1 MTVPFDTILTRDTV
15 SLSLSFSAVCLSFS
29 SPTSR
34 RDDVAPTSVKFDN
47 FPIIFQVWISKLVGN
62 RRTNGIIGFENLFQS
77 WMQIFQTFSFTVNL
91 DRIANKIFFRL
102 IDRVHD
108 GRSAS
113 GFDDFSMMKFS
124 KFELRIHSELHEN

>member
-1 MTVPFDTILTRDTV
+1 M
-15 SLSLSFSAVCLSFS
+15 CLSFS

-113 GFDDFSMMKFS
+113 GFDDFSMTKFS
-124 KFELRIHSELHEN
+124 KFESIMNYTRIEINEIFISMDKAL

>member
-1 MTVPFDTILTRDTV
+1 M
-15 SLSLSFSAVCLSFS
+15 CLSFS

-62 RRTNGIIGFENLFQS
+62 RRTNGIIGFENLFES

-91 DRIANKIFFRL
+91 DRIVNKIF
-102 IDRVHD
+102 
-108 GRSAS
+108 
-113 GFDDFSMMKFS
+113 FDDFSMTKFS
-124 KFELRIHSELHEN
+124 KYELRIHSELHEN

>member
-1 MTVPFDTILTRDTV
+1 M
-15 SLSLSFSAVCLSFS
+15 CLSFS

-47 FPIIFQVWISKLVGN
+47 FPIIFQVWISKLIGN

-108 GRSAS
+108 GRSAF
-113 GFDDFSMMKFS
+113 GFDDFSMTKFS